1 MKLLECRVIRLP
13 SSIKSKVRFG
23 FYLCLGL
30 VIAVTFLNYL
40 NLRALDRK
48 ITLSFIISELFDT
61 TLEMRR
67 FEKNYFLYK
76 DVKEYQENMAYTDKA
91 EMILRK
97 SVDSVRRLSPNIN
110 VESLL
115 AVIAGYRSSMKEY
128 FVLDKSKDPV
138 AAYVL
143 EGRIRENGRRL
154 VEATEAISVAERAYI
169 QSLIARS
176 ERIKMGSI
184 VFLIIM
190 SFAVGNIIS
199 RVIVQPLKQLEDS
212 MQRIADGQFD
222 SICVQSKD
230 TEIMSLGSACS
241 RMISEL
247 ELRQKKFI
255 MQSEKLA
262 ALGTMV
268 SGVAHELNNPLS
280 NISSSCQI
288 LHEEIADADLEYK
301 KVLLQQIEEEIDR
314 AKTMVRSLLE
324 FSRKTEFRRKP
335 YSLKYLVE
343 DTVRLLHGDI
353 PTKVEINVAVADE
366 IWVHVDKQRIQQALL
381 NFIKNAIE
389 AIPDDGAVTVE
400 ASRIYDENEIEIAI
414 RDNGVGIEPEKLEK
428 IFEPF
433 FTTKGDEKGSGL
445 GLFVTKEIIEEH
457 GGTVHV
463 RSRSGEGTTFYV
475 RLPHKE
481 A

>member
-1 MKLLECRVIRLP
+1 MP

-61 TLEMRR
+61 ALEMRR

-76 DVKEYQENMAYTDKA
+76 DVKEYQENMAYTDRA
-91 EMILRK
+91 EQILNK
-97 SVDSVRRLSPNIN
+97 SRDSVRSLSANIT
-110 VESLL
+110 VDELL
-115 AVIAGYRSSMKEY
+115 GVIAEYRSSMKEY
-128 FVLDKSKDPV
+128 FALDKSRDPV
-138 AAYVL
+138 AAYIL
-143 EGRIRENGRRL
+143 EGRIRETGRKF
-154 VEATEAISVAERAYI
+154 VEATEAISRAERAYI
-169 QSLIARS
+169 QSLITRS

-184 VFLIIM
+184 VFLIVM
-190 SFAVGNIIS
+190 SLAAGNVIS
-199 RVIVQPLKQLEDS
+199 RVIVKPLKQLEDG

-222 SICVQSKD
+222 SICIQSKD
-230 TEIMSLGSACS
+230 TEILSLGSACS

-301 KVLLQQIEEEIDR
+301 KVLLQQIEDEIDR

-335 YSLKYLVE
+335 YSLRYLVE

-353 PTKVEINVAVADE
+353 PTKVEVNVAVADE
-366 IWVHVDKQRIQQALL
+366 IWVHVDKQRMQQALL

-389 AIPDDGAVTVE
+389 AIPDDGSVTVE
-400 ASRIYDENEIEIAI
+400 AAHKTNDNEIEIAI
-414 RDNGVGIEPEKLEK
+414 RDNGIGIEPEKLEK

-445 GLFVTKEIIEEH
+445 GLFVTREIIEEH

-463 RSRSGEGTTFYV
+463 ESRPGEGTTFYV